1 MTNIKEVIH
10 LYLGCEVLCN
20 YNGKGFKAKGILSG
34 KTISEQWEVIHEK
47 LTFIYKYNLKNI
59 KPILRRL
66 DSLTWSDCP
75 EWMPNGFDILISREA
90 KYYYIEIDSKANDG
104 FRLTIHSDG
113 SMSCE
118 CKDNG
123 EQYGYKGGELFAH
136 LLKQGFDLFGL
147 IDSGQA
153 IDKNL
158 KP

>member
-10 LYLGCEVLCN
+10 LYLGCEVEM
-20 YNGKGFKAKGILSG
+20 NGVRILTPSRLE
-34 KTISEQWEVIHEK
+34 TI
-47 LTFIYKYNLKNI
+47 LNGGTGYRLR
-59 KPILRRL
+59 LRRL
-66 DSLTWSDCP
+66 DSITWADCP
-75 EWMPNGFDILISREA
+75 DWFKDWMPDGFDILISRQA
-90 KYYYIEIDSKANDG
+90 KYFYIEIDSKANDG

-123 EQYGYKGGELFAH
+123 EQYGYRGGELFAH

-158 KP
+158 KQ

>member
-1 MTNIKEVIH
+1 MTNIKEIIH

-34 KTISEQWEVIHEK
+34 KTISEQWEVIHDK

-66 DSLTWSDCP
+66 DSMTEAEKIFILCSHLKDGWQPGTVLEDSDTDWAMRCTHL
-75 EWMPNGFDILISREA
+75 EYGQ
-90 KYYYIEIDSKANDG
+90 KTCYVSKERFPAW
-104 FRLTIHSDG
+104 
-113 SMSCE
+113 
-118 CKDNG
+118 
-123 EQYGYKGGELFAH
+123 LFNY